1 MSHRKKQQKDLAS
14 TSEHCGD
21 GNWKD
26 ELPLLKLLADI
37 DAMESDRW
45 KNLQEENLQL
55 LPYCMQEF
63 PRILKEMT
71 CNDRLSFLSQNIQK
85 QKSFQKLEV
94 GSIIGGENFSQFWNE
109 YSKAIFNKLSLPI
122 LTDSSDLGLNWL
134 AGYVKSMSV
143 KSWFSMTVNSVPM
156 KNSFKISCPSSI
168 ASLADCTG
176 YASTKNKSGKRRKTS
191 PRHQKSQAKQS
202 PNSVLKIRVYPSKE
216 LHCIWKSWLSG
227 YRWYYNETIAL
238 LRCFDGVEKITAYS
252 MDKVLQ
258 LIENKPSWVS
268 LPGHQRQEACNDA
281 CDAFQ
286 SAKSENGFAKFKS
299 CKAKSQVIKF
309 KAGNYKNG
317 TWYPKTTK
325 GLKYEA
331 SQSVPYQCEYG
342 TQLVYQ
348 RGKWFACFPQVVK
361 AAGTGSDRVV
371 ALDPGNRTFLTG
383 YDGENVLEIG
393 KGDIGRIQRLCLHL
407 DSLISRSTK
416 VKARQ
421 RRKMRIACDRIRE
434 KIQNLVKDLHN
445 KAVNLLV
452 NSYKLIYLP
461 TFDSSQMVVK
471 INGKGKKRKINSKS
485 ARQMLTLS
493 HYRFEQHL
501 KQAASRKG
509 VIVALVNES
518 YTSKTCPNCGHIHAK
533 LGGNK
538 KFQCPKCKY
547 SAPRDWNGALNI
559 MIRALQATAFTFSGD
574 AIVIDSSRNI

>member
-1 MSHRKKQQKDLAS
+1 M
-14 TSEHCGD
+14 
-21 GNWKD
+21 
-26 ELPLLKLLADI
+26 
-37 DAMESDRW
+37 
-45 KNLQEENLQL
+45 
-55 LPYCMQEF
+55 
-63 PRILKEMT
+63 
-71 CNDRLSFLSQNIQK
+71 
-85 QKSFQKLEV
+85 
-94 GSIIGGENFSQFWNE
+94 
-109 YSKAIFNKLSLPI
+109 
-122 LTDSSDLGLNWL
+122 
-134 AGYVKSMSV
+134 
-143 KSWFSMTVNSVPM
+143 
-156 KNSFKISCPSSI
+156 
-168 ASLADCTG
+168 
-176 YASTKNKSGKRRKTS
+176 
-191 PRHQKSQAKQS
+191 
-202 PNSVLKIRVYPSKE
+202 YPSKE
-216 LHCIWKSWLSG
+216 LHTVWKSWLAG

-238 LRCFDGVEKITAYS
+238 LQCFDGVEKISAYT
-252 MDKVLQ
+252 MDKMLQ
-258 LIENKPSWVS
+258 LIENKPDWVN

-281 CDAFQ
+281 CDAFSQ
-286 SAKSENGFAKFKS
+286 AKSEGGFARFKS

-325 GLKYEA
+325 GLVYQA
-331 SQSVPYQCEYG
+331 SQAVPYQCEYG

-348 RGKWFACFPQVVK
+348 RGKWFACFPQTVEVI
-361 AAGTGSDRVV
+361 GTGSNRVI

-407 DSLISRSTK
+407 DDLISRSTI
-416 VKARQ
+416 VLARQ
-421 RRKMRIACDRIRE
+421 RKKMRIACDRIRE
-434 KIQNLVKDLHN
+434 RIQNLIKDLHS
-445 KAVNLLV
+445 KAVSLLV

-509 VIVALVNES
+509 VVVALVNES
-518 YTSKTCPNCGHIHAK
+518 YTSKTCPSCGHIHVK

-547 SAPRDWNGALNI
+547 TAPRDWNGALNI
-559 MIRALQATAFTFSGD
+559 MVRALQATAFTFNGD